1 MEYFLLVV
9 NILLIMIIMYNIY
22 NWLNVKEGLE
32 GCPAS
37 QSEQEGDRSRR
48 ASRQEID
55 ATIRDLK
62 AQITDLKKTHKGF
75 NHKIFINDRKLR
87 EVSIAA
93 TDKANRNKA
102 KLDKVNGK

>member
-9 NILLIMIIMYNIY
+9 NILLIIIIMYNIY

-55 ATIRDLK
+55 ATIKDLK
-62 AQITDLKKTHKGF
+62 AQINGIRNTHITFLQAVSKNENKLK
-75 NHKIFINDRKLR
+75 
-87 EVSIAA
+87 EVSKAA
-93 TDKANRNKA
+93 TDKAKRNKA
-102 KLDKVNGK
+102 KLDKVNS